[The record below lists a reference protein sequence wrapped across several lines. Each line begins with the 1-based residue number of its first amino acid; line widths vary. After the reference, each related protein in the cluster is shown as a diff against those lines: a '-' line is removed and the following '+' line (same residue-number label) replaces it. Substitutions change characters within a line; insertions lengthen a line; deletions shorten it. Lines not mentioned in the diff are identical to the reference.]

1 MAKSLRQLVP
11 IFANSAAFRKVVAVL
26 DRKGGERANLLRVL
40 TYHRVDEPQARPWLD
55 PVLISAS
62 PADFEAQM
70 KYLSANYQPVS
81 VFDVLDAFE
90 KSDPKILPRRAVL
103 VTFDDAY
110 ADFEQHAWPVLKQYQ
125 IPVTLFVPTAFP
137 DHPDRLFWWD
147 RLFHAIHTTV
157 KNEISTPMGNLMIGT
172 DLERKQANM
181 RLKNHIKALP
191 NDAAIAFVEDVE
203 SKLNILPHDNCVLGW
218 DALRK
223 LVNDGVTLAP
233 HTQTH
238 PIMNHIP
245 PSAMQDE
252 ALGSLHDLQREIG
265 ATPPV
270 FAYPSGFYNPEVV
283 KAMKNAGFKLAFT
296 TERGINDL
304 SHVDPLQLQ
313 RINVGAQTTIPLL
326 RAQLLSLSASLYPI
340 GKKVFNQFG
349 ISL

>member
-1 MAKSLRQLVP
+1 MVKSLRQFVP
-11 IFANSAAFRKVVAVL
+11 IFANSVAFQKMIAL
-26 DRKGGERANLLRVL
+26 LEQTGGERANLLRVL

-62 PADFEAQM
+62 VADFEAQM

-90 KSDPKILPRRAVL
+90 KRDQRILPKRAVL

-110 ADFEQHAWPVLKQYQ
+110 YDFEQYAWPLLKHYR

-137 DHPDRLFWWD
+137 DHPERLFWWD
-147 RLFHAIHTTV
+147 RLFHAIHTTT
-157 KNEISTPMGNLMIGT
+157 KSEISTPIGNLAIST
-172 DLERKQANM
+172 ELERKQTNT
-181 RLKNHIKALP
+181 RLKNHIKSLP
-191 NDAAIAFVEDVE
+191 NAAAIAFVEDLE
-203 SKLNILPHDNCVLGW
+203 SQLNVSPHTNCVLGW

-223 LVNDGVTLAP
+223 LANEGVTLAP

-245 PSAMQDE
+245 PSAMQNE

-265 ATPPV
+265 LTPPV

-283 KAMKNAGFKLAFT
+283 EALKNAGFKLAFT
-296 TERGINDL
+296 TERGINNL
-304 SHVDPLQLQ
+304 SQVDHLQLQ
-313 RINVGAQTTIPLL
+313 RINVGAQTTIPIL
-326 RAQLLSLSASLYPI
+326 RTQLLSLSASLYPLS
-340 GKKVFNQFG
+340 KKVF
-349 ISL
+349 S